1 MAPAPAVRKD
11 GGVAWVSSA
20 VAVVLFLFG
29 GLCVLGVVVQ
39 LPGIWVLLGA
49 ALVVELADGLYL
61 PVGERTTF
69 GPVLLSVCLALG
81 LLAEGLEFLAGVVG
95 LKKGGGSRRGLW
107 GSILGAIAGL
117 FLFTPLFFFVPLFG
131 ALLGTLLGAFV
142 GALVGE
148 FSHERGTL
156 RASLKPALWAALG
169 RLVGTTGKV
178 AVAAVIWVTITVGAF
193 VR

>member
-1 MAPAPAVRKD
+1 MAPRIWMRKD
-11 GGVAWVSSA
+11 GHVEWISPV
-20 VAVVLFLFG
+20 VAVLLFLFG

-39 LPGIWVLLGA
+39 LPGIWVLLAA

-81 LLAEGLEFLAGVVG
+81 LVAEGLELLASVVG

-107 GSILGAIAGL
+107 GSILGAFAGV
-117 FLFTPLFFFVPLFG
+117 FLFTPLFFFVPFFG
-131 ALLGTLLGAFV
+131 ALLGALLGAFV
-142 GALVGE
+142 GAMLGE
-148 FSHERGTL
+148 FSHQRRTL
-156 RASLKPALWAALG
+156 RAAVKPALWAALG
-169 RLVGTTGKV
+169 RLAGTTGKV
-178 AVAAVIWVTITVGAF
+178 GVAAVIWLTLTFGAF